1 MAINQTIG
9 TFINTF
15 AKRDGQRNNLYRI
28 LSLNTR
34 VLTLTEEDLVYARAG
49 KIPAR
54 TNPTGI
60 IKYHGMDLPYNTST
74 VQYDGNNDFSLEF
87 VFDAKNELRTKFE
100 QASRLVFNDITNTG
114 NWSAPS
120 LSDIMTVATLDINLD
135 PIAYYHFYG
144 VAFKGMGAVDFQ
156 IAEGDGSIV
165 NLNANFSYYYYK
177 TTGSDTVFSGV

>member
-28 LSLNTR
+28 LSVNTR
-34 VLTLTEEDLVYARAG
+34 VLSLTEEDLVYARAG
-49 KIPAR
+49 RIPAR
-54 TNPTGI
+54 TNPTANI
-60 IKYHGMDLPYNTST
+60 NYHGMALPYNTST
-74 VQYDGNNDFSLEF
+74 VQYTGNDDFQLEF

-100 QASRLVFNDITNTG
+100 QASRLVFNDLTNTG
-114 NWSAPS
+114 NWQAPS

-144 VAFKGMGAVDFQ
+144 VAFKGIDAVDFQ
-156 IAEGDGSIV
+156 QADGDGSIV
-165 NLNANFSYYYYK
+165 NIPAHFSYYYYK
-177 TTGSDTVFSGV
+177 TTGSDTVFVGV